1 MEKVEESES
10 RIKSL
15 EKEIREQLK
24 LRKIETNK
32 KLAAEQEAKAIKSIK
47 VQIEKE
53 FIKLKAEKQKVEESI
68 NSLKEQKIRAE
79 KSIASLEN
87 EGITTEKRLEFLR
100 TEVKELK
107 GVAATK
113 DEQKARLTQTKH

>member
-1 MEKVEESES
+1 MIAEVQKQKGVLAVVNAEIEEAKGSLSNISNITADKEQYLGEIMEKVEESES

-53 FIKLKAEKQKVEESI
+53 F
-68 NSLKEQKIRAE
+68 
-79 KSIASLEN
+79 
-87 EGITTEKRLEFLR
+87 
-100 TEVKELK
+100 
-107 GVAATK
+107 
-113 DEQKARLTQTKH
+113 